1 LGKWKHAG
9 ESNMDEDVLE
19 GFRQVP
25 YTDEVETALRPHLA
39 QLQKLHN
46 NPTGDHPGI
55 PAVAVA
61 LENLRRAGGIPAV
74 GDLLPI
80 DCVRVANWFYNNVS
94 GAADSHA
101 YTILIAHRNRDSIA
115 SAIKQEAGYA
125 HMDRQSAILVIAW
138 SYQVSRHRFM
148 YTDVDKE
155 CLSTFE
161 ERLFEYS
168 KRTGVAG
175 YHQWGLDA
183 GPHQDGWNP
192 YHNLPYEWNHE
203 D

>member
-1 LGKWKHAG
+1 
-9 ESNMDEDVLE
+9 
-19 GFRQVP
+19 
-25 YTDEVETALRPHLA
+25 
-39 QLQKLHN
+39 
-46 NPTGDHPGI
+46 
-55 PAVAVA
+55 
-61 LENLRRAGGIPAV
+61 
-74 GDLLPI
+74 
-80 DCVRVANWFYNNVS
+80 
-94 GAADSHA
+94 
-101 YTILIAHRNRDSIA
+101 
-115 SAIKQEAGYA
+115 
-125 HMDRQSAILVIAW
+125 MDRQSAILVIAW

-203 D
+203 DREDESGLELQVRLLHYPLVPYQCH